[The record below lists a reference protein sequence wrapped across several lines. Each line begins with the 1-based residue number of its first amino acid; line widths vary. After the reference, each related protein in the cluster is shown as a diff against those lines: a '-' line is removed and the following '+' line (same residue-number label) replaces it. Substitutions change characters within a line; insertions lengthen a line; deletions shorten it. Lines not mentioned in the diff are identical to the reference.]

1 MASPVGGKVSVKS
14 SPSVRRCPPAGGI
27 LVARIREP
35 AARPDGCGAPAKCRA
50 MNAVAYATVN
60 EAKAS
65 AAARRSDF
73 SIAIMQICL
82 GISAEHYMVLDT
94 ACGPDGAEVHIL
106 ASNWMYD
113 AIEMVGLAHLAGLA
127 RSRIATPLGGDPEP
141 LVVSQNKNGNSR
153 ICGNPESELAR
164 FGHQEIYVLQVGAG
178 ARSASAFLSA
188 SGAGRIRRDLVSAA
202 QFRCAYLLSEFRDGG
217 AGGPT
222 ADPLSER
229 ERECLFW
236 VVPSAPLRIR
246 STHCSY
252 SVSRL
257 QLEVASSN
265 PYPRDDARAR
275 NASAL
280 RA

>member
-1 MASPVGGKVSVKS
+1 
-14 SPSVRRCPPAGGI
+14 
-27 LVARIREP
+27 
-35 AARPDGCGAPAKCRA
+35 

-94 ACGPDGAEVHIL
+94 ACGPDGAEVRIL

-141 LVVSQNKNGNSR
+141 LVVSQNKNGNST
-153 ICGNPESELAR
+153 ICGNPGSELAR

-188 SGAGRIRRDLVSAA
+188 SSAGRIRRDLVSAA

-236 VVPSAPLRIR
+236 VAEGK
-246 STHCSY
+246 TTE
-252 SVSRL
+252 
-257 QLEVASSN
+257 EVALIVGVSANTANRYISQAIQKLAAAN
-265 PYPRDDARAR
+265 RAKAVATAIR
-275 NASAL
+275 RGIL
-280 RA
+280 